1 MGRILTLLI
10 AIFIQCSIC
19 AGLKIGFGATRH
31 FSLRNSFRTSRL
43 LAGMKGPPIAESTS
57 NGGAPTLLKCESLT
71 KAWTG
76 IPQFE
81 GISLN
86 LAKGQ
91 RVGLIGVNG
100 AGKSTLLKCLG
111 GIDSADSGRVEVATN
126 TKVIYVDQEPDWGSI
141 AVYEALF
148 GGPQLSATTNRKY
161 FELTKDD
168 ASMNMDAFSKVSDD
182 METSDGWAY
191 QERGLNI
198 ATKLNIPE
206 SFLYRQVTSLS
217 GGEKKRVGLAAA
229 LLKQPDVLLLDEV
242 RYLLL
247 LHFSLMQC
255 LNITL
260 SSLMTYAHFR
270 PSSCFV
276 LQPTNHLDV
285 DALDWLAE
293 FLRPGNRENK
303 DLTVLLVTHD
313 RYFLERVCSE
323 SKTRTFLYSQY
334 LPPCMAKFLLLF
346 CAFCEFSYMYQ
357 HCTLIVLPYQLS
369 NWTRLL
375 YNGKPI

>member
-1 MGRILTLLI
+1 MMGRICALLI
-10 AIFIQCSIC
+10 VLFIQCGIC
-19 AGLKIGFGATRH
+19 AGLKVGFAATRQ
-31 FSLRNSFRTSRL
+31 FSLRNTFRTSRL
-43 LAGMKGPPIAESTS
+43 FASMKGPPIAESTANS
-57 NGGAPTLLKCESLT
+57 GAPTLLKCDSLT

-100 AGKSTLLKCLG
+100 AGKSTLLKCLS

-148 GGPQLSATTNRKY
+148 GGSALSAITNRKY

-206 SFLYRQVTSLS
+206 SFLYRQVTFLS

-229 LLKQPDVLLLDEV
+229 LLKKPDVLLLDEV
-242 RYLLL
+242 
-247 LHFSLMQC
+247 
-255 LNITL
+255 
-260 SSLMTYAHFR
+260 
-270 PSSCFV
+270 
-276 LQPTNHLDV
+276 
-285 DALDWLAE
+285 
-293 FLRPGNRENK
+293 
-303 DLTVLLVTHD
+303 
-313 RYFLERVCSE
+313 
-323 SKTRTFLYSQY
+323 
-334 LPPCMAKFLLLF
+334 
-346 CAFCEFSYMYQ
+346 
-357 HCTLIVLPYQLS
+357 
-369 NWTRLL
+369 
-375 YNGKPI
+375 